1 MVDLDKK
8 SRSQVA
14 EKCIKLL
21 ASLSDTPLDISHYN
35 AMLKVFHENETKVS
49 VSEQLSII
57 EQQDLTPNR
66 VTYQHC
72 VALLCQQG
80 DIAGNQ
86 PIREFILTNQSP
98 VLCIILTNHTSLLSQ
113 EPQQYCST

>member
-1 MVDLDKK
+1 MCSSNQALLVIKCCGDVMVDLDKK

-86 PIREFILTNQSP
+86 PIRDLHCLF
-98 VLCIILTNHTSLLSQ
+98 
-113 EPQQYCST
+113 